1 MRRATYSE
9 PDPDASDSYR
19 SGDTYSVESNIGEAD
34 MDNQESNLNIEAE
47 DKD

>member
-1 MRRATYSE
+1 MRRSTYSE

-19 SGDTYSVESNIGEAD
+19 SGGADSVESNIREAE
-34 MDNQESNLNIEAE
+34 MDKQESNLNTEAE